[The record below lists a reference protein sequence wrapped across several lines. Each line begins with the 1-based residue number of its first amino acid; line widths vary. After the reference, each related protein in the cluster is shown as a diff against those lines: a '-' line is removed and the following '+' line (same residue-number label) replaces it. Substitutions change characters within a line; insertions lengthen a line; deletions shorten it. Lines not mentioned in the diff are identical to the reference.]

1 MSKSY
6 EFEISKKRY
15 KLTAD
20 KWNWI
25 IARGNKDLS
34 DVDFDKSADYMYF
47 TDFVNFSNKLFTIL
61 SREEVK
67 KRGFQHI
74 IQIFSN
80 TEAKLMRI
88 YSNINGLD
96 KKLEMG
102 VKDPKKG

>member
-1 MSKSY
+1 MVDSY
-6 EFEISKKRY
+6 EFEVGDRRY
-15 KLTAD
+15 RLSAD

-25 IARGNKDLS
+25 LAKGKQGLS
-34 DVDFDKSADYMYF
+34 DTDFEKSAEYMYF
-47 TDFVNFSNKLFTIL
+47 TDFVHFARKLFTIL

-74 IQIFSN
+74 IQIFST
-80 TEAKLMRI
+80 TEQKLMRI

-102 VKDPKKG
+102 VKEPQK